1 MSQNRN
7 GRLEILPIKKVEL
20 MNEEIFAFKEQG
32 AEVGAGLEKPLTPS
46 VPALPRRICHVVATT
61 EGALWVYEQL
71 RDLRDRFGY
80 NVSVILNGSSGALVD
95 RFKTAGIPVLV
106 SDFDFLGVSALF
118 ALPETI
124 LALTRLLR
132 RERFDVVQTHL
143 FHSMVIGRIG
153 AWLADVPVRLSM
165 LAGRFPLEAYTPRWI
180 EVSTPWM
187 DTALVPACELTRKL
201 YKSFGVAE
209 SRLTVIYYGPAGRK
223 VDAQNP

>member
-7 GRLEILPIKKVEL
+7 GRLEILPINKVEL
-20 MNEEIFAFKEQG
+20 MNEEIFASKEQG

-106 SDFDFLGVSALF
+106 SDFDFLGVSDLF
-118 ALPETI
+118 ALPKKY
-124 LALTRLLR
+124 L
-132 RERFDVVQTHL
+132 
-143 FHSMVIGRIG
+143 
-153 AWLADVPVRLSM
+153 P
-165 LAGRFPLEAYTPRWI
+165 
-180 EVSTPWM
+180 
-187 DTALVPACELTRKL
+187 
-201 YKSFGVAE
+201 
-209 SRLTVIYYGPAGRK
+209 
-223 VDAQNP
+223 